1 MTLGND
7 YATLSVQKLYSKRK
21 DGIYMKTCHL
31 SDLPAV
37 SSWFAVPL
45 YKGASLPSELEFL
58 KEYLEGLSLE
68 KGKNYHIVQT
78 DPRYPRHIL
87 ILGLGDKEAMTPQ
100 KAGELIG
107 ECVRREKEDL
117 CIFTDTL
124 ACDHISVRDAAREAS
139 YYAEYALYD
148 PPGEGAEPGNIFP
161 LFSGHCPPL

>member
-1 MTLGND
+1 
-7 YATLSVQKLYSKRK
+7 
-21 DGIYMKTCHL
+21 MKTCHL

-87 ILGLGDKEAMTPQ
+87 ILGLGDKESLPKRQ
-100 KAGELIG
+100 ESLSENVSAGRKKTCASSPIPWPVIISLSGTLPGRPPIMQNMPFMILQRSAG
-107 ECVRREKEDL
+107 RRKNFL
-117 CIFTDTL
+117 RFPLPLLRT
-124 ACDHISVRDAAREAS
+124 
-139 YYAEYALYD
+139 
-148 PPGEGAEPGNIFP
+148 FP
-161 LFSGHCPPL
+161 LFVSRPTSPLPA

>member
-1 MTLGND
+1 
-7 YATLSVQKLYSKRK
+7 
-21 DGIYMKTCHL
+21 MKTCHL

-87 ILGLGDKEAMTPQ
+87 ILGLAGPGLGILLHLAEIEGRHHVGDAE
-100 KAGELIG
+100 
-107 ECVRREKEDL
+107 R
-117 CIFTDTL
+117 
-124 ACDHISVRDAAREAS
+124 SARVS
-139 YYAEYALYD
+139 
-148 PPGEGAEPGNIFP
+148 
-161 LFSGHCPPL
+161 